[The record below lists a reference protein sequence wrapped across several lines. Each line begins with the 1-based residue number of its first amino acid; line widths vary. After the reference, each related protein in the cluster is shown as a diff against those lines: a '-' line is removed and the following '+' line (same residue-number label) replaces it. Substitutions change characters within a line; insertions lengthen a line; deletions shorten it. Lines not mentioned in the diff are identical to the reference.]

1 MVIAGILSYK
11 SLVDR
16 NIPRDLLSTSG
27 VNLHRFVPS
36 TNMIVVTDKSES
48 CVSQGNRY
56 SNSVNYSLL
65 WTCLFLHMTNPVCV
79 RALFSTL
86 RNENYLPAD
95 PFLELIS
102 MN

>member
-1 MVIAGILSYK
+1 
-11 SLVDR
+11 
-16 NIPRDLLSTSG
+16 
-27 VNLHRFVPS
+27 
-36 TNMIVVTDKSES
+36 MIVVRDKSES

-65 WTCLFLHMTNPVCV
+65 WTCLFHHLTNPVCV
-79 RALFSTL
+79 RALFSTF
-86 RNENYLPAD
+86 RKETHLPTD